1 MILMIS
7 LAALGLCGLIIW
19 IVFKMSELDER
30 QENLDKYSVYLD
42 ERANRLAINEES
54 AFGIMDKYNKLYLDF
69 QRNDIY
75 AVSYT
80 ETDSDVE
87 KYSTDALMEAHARKH
102 LAATIAGDITKKFKM
117 VEDRTEDGRRRFSY
131 KFKIAEQ

>member
-7 LAALGLCGLIIW
+7 LGVLCVCGLVVW
-19 IVFKMSELDER
+19 IVMKMSELDER

-54 AFGIMDKYNKLYLDF
+54 AYGLIDKYNKMFLDF
-69 QRNDIY
+69 QRKDIY
-75 AVSYT
+75 TASYT
-80 ETDSDVE
+80 ETEADTM
-87 KYSTDALMEAHARKH
+87 KYTTDALMEAHARKH
-102 LAATIAGDITKKFKM
+102 LAQTIASDIGKQFKM
-117 VEDRTEDGRRRFSY
+117 VEDRTEEGRRRFSY